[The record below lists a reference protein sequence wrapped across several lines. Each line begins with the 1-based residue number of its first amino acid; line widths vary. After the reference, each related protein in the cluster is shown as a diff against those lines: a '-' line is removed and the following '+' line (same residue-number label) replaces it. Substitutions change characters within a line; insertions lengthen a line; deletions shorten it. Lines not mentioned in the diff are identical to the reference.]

1 MMYKNGAGW
10 YAVFVA
16 TGEEDKVKARINF
29 RMQDRLRAIV
39 PKRRLKERREGRW
52 EDKIRT
58 LFPGYILL
66 NGMISNETYGLVRD
80 IPGVIRFLRDKDGP
94 LQIHKSEI
102 EVIGKLT
109 ADCEIIGYSRVYV
122 TGEKVTVIDGPL
134 YGMEGCIKSIDK
146 RKGRAKVLLNIMN
159 EPRLVELSVA
169 LVQPA

>member
-1 MMYKNGAGW
+1 MIYENGVNW

-29 RMQDRLRAIV
+29 RMQGRLRAIV
-39 PKRRLKERREGRW
+39 PKRRLKERKDGKW

-66 NGMISNETYGLVRD
+66 SGLISDDIYDLVRD

-102 EVIGKLT
+102 EVISRLT
-109 ADCEIIGYSRVYV
+109 CDCEIIGYSRVYV
-122 TGEKVTVIDGPL
+122 TGEKVMVIDGPL
-134 YGMEGCIKSIDK
+134 YGMEGSIKSIDK
-146 RKGRAKVLLNIMN
+146 RKGRVKVLLNLMN
-159 EPRLVELSVA
+159 EQRLVELSVA
-169 LVQPA
+169 LVQSA

>member
-1 MMYKNGAGW
+1 MKYENDVNW

-29 RMQDRLRAIV
+29 RMQSRLRAIV
-39 PKRRLKERREGRW
+39 PKRRLKERKDGKW

-66 NGMISNETYGLVRD
+66 SGIISDDIYDLVRD

-102 EVIGKLT
+102 EVISRLT
-109 ADCEIIGYSRVYV
+109 CDCEIIGYSRVYV
-122 TGEKVTVIDGPL
+122 TGEKVMVIDGPL
-134 YGMEGCIKSIDK
+134 YGMEGSIKSIDK
-146 RKGRAKVLLNIMN
+146 RKGRVKVLLNLMN

-169 LVQPA
+169 LVQSA

>member
-1 MMYKNGAGW
+1 MYENDVNW

-29 RMQDRLRAIV
+29 RMQSRLRAIV
-39 PKRRLKERREGRW
+39 PKRRLKERKDGKW

-66 NGMISNETYGLVRD
+66 SGIISDDIYDLVRD

-102 EVIGKLT
+102 EVISRLT
-109 ADCEIIGYSRVYV
+109 CDCEIIGYSRVYV
-122 TGEKVTVIDGPL
+122 TGEKVMVIDGPL
-134 YGMEGCIKSIDK
+134 YGMEGSIKSIDK
-146 RKGRAKVLLNIMN
+146 RKGRVKVLLNLMN

-169 LVQPA
+169 LVQSA

>member
-1 MMYKNGAGW
+1 MMYENEVNW

-29 RMQDRLRAIV
+29 RMQGRLRAIV
-39 PKRRLKERREGRW
+39 PKRRLKERKDGKW

-66 NGMISNETYGLVRD
+66 SGIISDDIYDLVRD

-102 EVIGKLT
+102 EVISRLT
-109 ADCEIIGYSRVYV
+109 CDCEIIGYSRVYV
-122 TGEKVTVIDGPL
+122 TGEKVMVIDGPL
-134 YGMEGCIKSIDK
+134 YGMEGSIKSVDK
-146 RKGRAKVLLNIMN
+146 RKGRVKVLLNLMN

-169 LVQPA
+169 LVQSA